1 MAVEVLREAV
11 LLQQL
16 QQPPP
21 PPEVHPELVEE
32 GPVHK
37 VVLVGDWRR
46 GGEWERS
53 RGERKRGQSECAVVN
68 IGSESTL
75 LSLHGATICS

>member
-1 MAVEVLREAV
+1 MAVEVLGEAA

-46 GGEWERS
+46 GGGEEGR
-53 RGERKRGQSECAVVN
+53 REGQGERKRRGQS
-68 IGSESTL
+68 
-75 LSLHGATICS
+75 

>member
-1 MAVEVLREAV
+1 MAVEVLGEAA

-46 GGEWERS
+46 G
-53 RGERKRGQSECAVVN
+53 RGEERGTGGEKERRSVIV
-68 IGSESTL
+68 
-75 LSLHGATICS
+75 CSGEL

>member
-1 MAVEVLREAV
+1 MAVEVLREAA

-21 PPEVHPELVEE
+21 PSEVHPELEEE

-46 GGEWERS
+46 GREEGGGGRS
-53 RGERKRGQSECAVVN
+53 QS
-68 IGSESTL
+68 
-75 LSLHGATICS
+75 

>member
-1 MAVEVLREAV
+1 MAVEVLREAA

-21 PPEVHPELVEE
+21 PSEVHAELVEE

-46 GGEWERS
+46 GREEEGR
-53 RGERKRGQSECAVVN
+53 
-68 IGSESTL
+68 
-75 LSLHGATICS
+75 

>member
-1 MAVEVLREAV
+1 MAVEVLREAA

-37 VVLVGDWRR
+37 VVLVGDWR
-46 GGEWERS
+46 S
-53 RGERKRGQSECAVVN
+53 RGEERRGGGWRREREEVSQSVQW
-68 IGSESTL
+68 
-75 LSLHGATICS
+75 